1 MSKVPPRKQPEGDAR
16 EIALELEKWREI
28 IESVNDAVVT
38 INQNH
43 EVIYMNRA
51 AEEMFGYK
59 RSEILGGDLAPLIPH
74 EHRENHR
81 HYVER
86 FLKTRQPRLIGHVAQ
101 VEAEHRDG
109 ARLPISISFSV
120 AESQGE
126 LFFTAVMRD
135 RSAEHTLAERV
146 KQAEHLA
153 AVGETVATVSHEIKT
168 PLMLIGGFARQLLN
182 ETGLSPNGRH
192 KLNIISQEV
201 ARLET
206 LLVELNDF
214 ARQRQYDWQEVD
226 VNEVLAHLK
235 ELMSLQLKK
244 EKIGL
249 KVLPGRGLARVM
261 GDRNRLSQVLINLVT
276 NAAQAS
282 RAGDEVMVEAAA
294 ADTGGV
300 LVHVRDT
307 GCGIPPEKQKQVF
320 KPFFTTKPHGT
331 GLGLAVARR
340 IVEEHGG
347 RIHLESQPEKGTVV
361 SISLPAAPPGST
373 PPSPPAAARP

>member
-1 MSKVPPRKQPEGDAR
+1 MSQVPPHSQPANDAR
-16 EIALELEKWREI
+16 EIALELDKWREI

-51 AEEMFGYK
+51 AEEMFGYQ
-59 RSEILGGDLAPLIPH
+59 RSEILGGDLSPLIPH

-109 ARLPISISFSV
+109 TRLPISISFSV
-120 AESQGE
+120 AEAQGE

-135 RSAEHTLAERV
+135 RSTEQTLAEQV
-146 KQAEHLA
+146 KRAEHLA

-168 PLMLIGGFARQLLN
+168 PLMLIGGFARQLLG
-182 ETGLSPNGRH
+182 ETELSPNGRH
-192 KLNIISQEV
+192 KLNIISEEV

-226 VNEVLAHLK
+226 VNEVLEHLQ
-235 ELMSLQLKK
+235 ELMSSQLKK

-249 KVLPGRGLARVM
+249 RVLPGRGLAKVM

-294 ADTGGV
+294 DTDGV
-300 LVHVRDT
+300 LVRVRDK

-347 RIHLESQPEKGTVV
+347 RIQLESQPEKGTVV
-361 SISLPAAPPGST
+361 SVSLPAAAPGGEPPR
-373 PPSPPAAARP
+373 PLPQARP